1 MDVKRNTFLKAAP
14 PTMQDWMRLA
24 LDEGRQA
31 LAAGEFPVGAVVVCG
46 GRVVAADHNRK
57 EALQDPTAHAELLA
71 IRAAAQKLGRWRLD
85 DCTLYVTAEPCPM
98 CMGAIIQARLAKLVY
113 GAAEKRFG
121 AVETTVDLGRHPM
134 LTNAMEIYAGICEN
148 DCIELMKQCFRG
160 RHRRK

>member
-57 EALQDPTAHAELLA
+57 EALQDPTAHAELQA